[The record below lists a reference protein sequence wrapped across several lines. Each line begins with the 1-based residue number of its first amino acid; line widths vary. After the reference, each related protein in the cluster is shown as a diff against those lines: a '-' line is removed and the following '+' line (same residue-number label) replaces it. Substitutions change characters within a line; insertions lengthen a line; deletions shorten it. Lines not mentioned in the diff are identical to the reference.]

1 MYPLAILI
9 GGPTASGKTELAFE
23 ISNFLPA
30 LIINADSMQVYKDL
44 KIITN
49 RPSSEK
55 LKKFSCRL
63 FGYLE
68 YPEFSSVGSWK
79 KKVEEILK
87 NEKNKIPIF
96 VGGTG
101 LYLDSLISDIS
112 PIPEVPDKIKKKV
125 REIHKKLG
133 NEFFYKKLKKIDKK
147 YSKQIDPNDSQRL
160 VRSMEVKISTGK
172 VLSEWHKLEQR
183 KIFKKILYIVIK
195 QERKILYEKINQ
207 RCMTMIKAG
216 VINEVK
222 KFLKKNIKKNHPIYK
237 SIGLR
242 TFEKY
247 IVGKLSLSET
257 IFLFSQESRR
267 YAKRQITWFNNK
279 SKFSKQLSY
288 DKAKEFILQNIK

>member
-1 MYPLAILI
+1 MYPIAILI

-23 ISNFLPA
+23 ISNVFPA

-44 KIITN
+44 EIITN
-49 RPSSEK
+49 RPSPEK

-63 FGYLE
+63 FGDLK

-79 KKVEEILK
+79 EKVEEILK
-87 NEKNKIPIF
+87 SEKNKIPIF

-101 LYLDSLISDIS
+101 LYLDSLVSDIS
-112 PIPEVPDKIKKKV
+112 PIPEIPESVRNKV
-125 REIHKKLG
+125 RKIHKKLG
-133 NEFFYKKLKKIDKK
+133 NKFFYKKLKKIDKT

-160 VRSMEVKISTGK
+160 IRSVEVKISTGK
-172 VLSEWHKLEQR
+172 PISEWHKVQQK

-195 QERKILYEKINQ
+195 QDRKILYERINR
-207 RCMTMIKAG
+207 RCMAMISNG

-222 KFLKKNIKKNHPIYK
+222 NFLKKNIKKNHPIYK

-247 IVGKLSLSET
+247 LAGELSLDET
-257 IFLFSQESRR
+257 AMLFSQETRR
-267 YAKRQITWFNNK
+267 YAKRQITWFNNR
-279 SKFSKQLSY
+279 SNFSKQLSY
-288 DKAKEFILQNIK
+288 KNAKEFILKNIK